1 MNSISQASPAFI
13 YPEPDTGSASVD
25 LSHVATLLDV
35 IIDIN
40 DEMTAM
46 QAPEAMQRL
55 SDRSMNLGLIAH
67 ELVQRAQA
75 DLNPAPTAII
85 ATFNRKAA

>member
-1 MNSISQASPAFI
+1 MNQPAPTLL
-13 YPEPDTGSASVD
+13 YPEPSIADASVD
-25 LSHVATLLDV
+25 LTHVATLLDV

-40 DEMTAM
+40 DEMTVM

-55 SDRSMNLGLIAH
+55 SDRCMKLGLIAH
-67 ELVQRAQA
+67 ELVQRAQG
-75 DLNPAPTAII
+75 DLNPAPTAIV